1 MHLVLLYYVESFD
14 VFSFVFSRFFF
25 SKKCEKWSMRVH
37 LKFKFFRKKAI
48 KENIVLSLS

>member
-1 MHLVLLYYVESFD
+1 MFFLLSFLVF
-14 VFSFVFSRFFF
+14 FFF

-37 LKFKFFRKKAI
+37 LKFKFFRKRAI